1 MHIPDPIE
9 RVRTAARH
17 IDPVFLNS
25 RVATSDALDA
35 VAGCR
40 ILAKVE
46 LENPIGSFK
55 GRGTE
60 WFCATTL
67 SPGETVVCASAGNFG
82 QGLARAASRRG
93 QASVV
98 FASEQTNPLKIEAM
112 RRFGADVRLR
122 AGDFDAA
129 KEAARLHARAHALR
143 FIEDGAEPTIAEGA
157 GTIAVE
163 LLDAVRFDAMI
174 VPLGNGALLAGI
186 GAVLREL
193 APAVEIT
200 AVVAQDAPAMKRS
213 LEAGHA
219 IETDHADT
227 IADGI
232 AVRVPIASAVAEL
245 RTCCDAVIEVS
256 EQRIFEAM
264 QVIYRHLHLIVEP
277 AGAVAVAAILAN
289 AGRFAGRRVAT
300 LLSGGNISPTLLRRL
315 LDAPDPA
322 VTFFPTTPRQ
332 AG

>member
-1 MHIPDPIE
+1 M
-9 RVRTAARH
+9 AARH

-25 RVATSDALDA
+25 RIATSDALDA

-40 ILAKVE
+40 VLAKVE

-60 WFCATTL
+60 WLCATIL

-93 QASVV
+93 HASVV

-129 KEAARLHARAHALR
+129 KEAARLHAKAHALR

-163 LLDAVRFDAMI
+163 LLDAARFDAMI

-193 APAVEIT
+193 APTVEIT

-213 LEAGHA
+213 LEAGYA

-232 AVRVPIASAVAEL
+232 AVRVPIASTVAGL

-315 LDAPDPA
+315 LDAPDP
-322 VTFFPTTPRQ
+322 VDTFSPTTPRQ